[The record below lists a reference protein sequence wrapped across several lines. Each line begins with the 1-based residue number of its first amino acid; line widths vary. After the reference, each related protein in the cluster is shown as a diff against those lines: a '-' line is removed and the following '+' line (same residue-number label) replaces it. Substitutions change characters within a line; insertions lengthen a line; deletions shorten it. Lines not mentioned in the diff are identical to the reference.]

1 MAYTYGANIQSNPNA
16 AYNLWGST
24 GPSNPYITQGPGY
37 TPGSYPTNQQQQA
50 SLLPM
55 TNNVPRPGFNDT
67 DGTPINTFQ
76 TAQQAV
82 DGGDKHYAYVKD
94 HADWRYHTGDYADD
108 GILAGQGKQ
117 IGQSDFD
124 YPGRAF
130 TNSTGG
136 NVQVGEAS
144 WDSAKELGG
153 KFANALMPFGMNS
166 NPIWAGG
173 YTPTV
178 FGQQLGKGINP
189 LAQAGN
195 AVGAG
200 NLFGGDDNYIPQ
212 YTENWTGPGSHTINA
227 FNIAPSEQADMLAE
241 QEMDFW
247 ESEDK
252 MNDWYS
258 EPSSTAP
265 ANLNTVVTD
274 DSKETEEQWYARNGY
289 Y

>member
-153 KFANALMPFGMNS
+153 KF
-166 NPIWAGG
+166 
-173 YTPTV
+173 V
-178 FGQQLGKGINP
+178 
-189 LAQAGN
+189 N
-195 AVGAG
+195 AVMPGGFVRSLFNANTNIPNLIKSSAA
-200 NLFGGDDNYIPQ
+200 NLFDYNYHPLSESFTKQ
-212 YTENWTGPGSHTINA
+212 NEPGFDASDQSTFIKPTSN
-227 FNIAPSEQADMLAE
+227 SL
-241 QEMDFW
+241 MD
-247 ESEDK
+247 
-252 MNDWYS
+252 
-258 EPSSTAP
+258 EPSATYSPAP
-265 ANLNTVVTD
+265 VTSAAPTNLNTVVSD
-274 DSKETEEQWYARNGY
+274 DGDAEEAWYANNGY